1 MMNGMTPQRLD
12 EILEKFPRVKIAVV
26 GDFFLDNYWVLE
38 ESLNEISLETGK
50 VAYQVVAKRKSPGA
64 AGTVSSVL
72 RSLEINLYAVGFS
85 GDDGLGYDLRREM
98 QNRGMNLEYFF
109 TFGDRFTP
117 TYTKPMLR
125 SHGVEEELNRF
136 DIKNRT
142 PLSPTCEDQLIAAID
157 EVIEKV
163 DALIVLDQVQERNCG
178 VVTDRVR
185 AHLAEL
191 GAAREDRLILVDSR
205 EHIAEFHNMGIKVN
219 NFEARQIVGGTEE
232 IPLSEVAARLYE
244 KNRRPVVVTRGEKGM
259 LVCDQD
265 GWYEVPTIRIEGP
278 IDVVGAGD
286 SVTASLTA
294 ALCAGANLREAALLG
309 NVTASLIVQQIGT
322 TGTATRAEV
331 RERFCD
337 RFI

>member
-1 MMNGMTPQRLD
+1 MTSERL
-12 EILEKFPRVKIAVV
+12 EQILERFPQTRVGVV

-50 VAYQVVAKRKSPGA
+50 IAYQVVGKRKSPGA

-72 RSLEINLYAVGFS
+72 RALDVKVCAVGFS
-85 GDDGLGYDLRREM
+85 GDDGMGYELRREM
-98 QNRGMNLEYFF
+98 ARRGMDLAYFF
-109 TFGDRFTP
+109 TFEERFTP

-125 SHGVEEELNRF
+125 SAGVEEELNRF

-142 PLSPTCEDQLIAAID
+142 PLPPAREDQLIAAID
-157 EVIEKV
+157 EVVGKV

-191 GAAREDRLILVDSR
+191 GAADEGRIILADSR
-205 EHIAEFHNMGIKVN
+205 EHIAEFRNMAIKVN
-219 NFEARQIVGGTEE
+219 NFEARQIVGGLAD

-244 KNRRPVVVTRGEKGM
+244 KNRRPVVITRGDKGI
-259 LVCDQD
+259 LVCDRE

-294 ALCAGANLREAALLG
+294 ALCAGASLREAALLG